1 MSLRKK
7 VIITVISDLVTD
19 QRVHRAALA
28 LHQNGY
34 DVVLVGRALKKSL
47 PLEERMYETKRF
59 RLFIDN
65 GPLFYMLYNV
75 RLFFYLLFSKADFYL
90 SNDLDTLLAG
100 FLASKLKNVKL
111 VYDSH
116 EYFTEVP
123 ELIARPF
130 VRSVWMHI
138 EKWIFPKLKSVM
150 TVNDSIAEIYTAK
163 YTVQVK
169 TVRNLPLLPDLSLAQ
184 EDKQKWNIPSNAK
197 VFLFQGAGINIDRGA
212 EEAVAAIEKVEGA
225 VLLFIGSGD
234 IIEQLKIKVK
244 KSNMEQKV
252 VFVPKQPFRELIRF
266 TKMADF
272 GLTLDKD
279 TNLNYR
285 FSLPNK
291 IFDYIQAGLPIL
303 ATDLPEVK
311 KVIQQYNI
319 GRIVSSSDPLI
330 LAQAMKEMTQ
340 ENLDQWKK
348 NLNLAAKELCWE
360 NEQHKLLELF
370 ENV

>member
-1 MSLRKK
+1 M
-7 VIITVISDLVTD
+7 
-19 QRVHRAALA
+19 A

-34 DVVLVGRALKKSL
+34 DVVLVGRVLTQSL
-47 PLEERMYETKRF
+47 PLEERIYSVKRF
-59 RLFIDN
+59 NVLFEK
-65 GPLFYMLYNV
+65 GPLFYMAYNI
-75 RLFFYLLFSKADFYL
+75 RLFFYLLFNKADFYL
-90 SNDLDTLLAG
+90 SNDLDTLLANY
-100 FLASKLKNVKL
+100 LVSKMKKVAL

-123 ELIARPF
+123 ELIMRPF
-130 VRSVWMHI
+130 IRSIWMGI
-138 EKWIFPKLKSVM
+138 EKWIFPKLRKVI
-150 TVNDSIAEIYTAK
+150 TVNDSIAEIYSKK
-163 YTVQVK
+163 YSVKVK
-169 TVRNLPLLPDLSLAQ
+169 TVRNLPILQDRSLPA
-184 EDKQKWNIPSNAK
+184 ENKQNWSIPSSAK

-212 EEAVAAIEKVEGA
+212 EEAVASIEKVEGA

-234 IIEQLKIKVK
+234 IIEQIKAKVK
-244 KSNMEQKV
+244 KSKLEQKV
-252 VFVPKQPFRELIRF
+252 FFIPKQPFPKLIGF

-311 KVIQQYNI
+311 KIIHQYDI
-319 GRIVSSSDPLI
+319 GLISPSSDPEI
-330 LAQAMKEMTQ
+330 LAQKMKEMMH
-340 ENLDQWKK
+340 ENLDRWKK
-348 NLNLAAKELCWE
+348 NLNLAATELCWE

-370 ENV
+370 DNG